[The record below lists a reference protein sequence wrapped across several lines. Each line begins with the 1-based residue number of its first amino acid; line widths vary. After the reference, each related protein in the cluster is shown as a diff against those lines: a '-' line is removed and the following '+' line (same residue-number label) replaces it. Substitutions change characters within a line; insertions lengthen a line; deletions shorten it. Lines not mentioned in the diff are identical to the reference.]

1 MVTSTTKQRSTVTH
15 QREQDAIAVTIAKH
29 QLHAH
34 CGKVLV
40 GQPPPWASIH
50 TPWPKPHHIAPPGHC
65 KAPPPPSRL
74 MGSSCLYMGP
84 PLGAIGAIKGQAA
97 QGAGGHNP
105 LLGAGGGT
113 SSPPLGGQTQPDP
126 LAGAPERL
134 SCKICFQDFSGL
146 TVAPP
151 GLGHGG
157 VGLRNPHPSPGPGPS
172 ANPPLAVLPVALGCG
187 HVFCSKCTR
196 NISKCPICCA
206 IVVGKQRLFFP

>member
-97 QGAGGHNP
+97 QGV
-105 LLGAGGGT
+105 
-113 SSPPLGGQTQPDP
+113 GGQTQPLADP

-157 VGLRNPHPSPGPGPS
+157 VGLRNPSPGPGPS
-172 ANPPLAVLPVALGCG
+172 P
-187 HVFCSKCTR
+187 
-196 NISKCPICCA
+196 
-206 IVVGKQRLFFP
+206 QR